1 MRKALVAL
9 SLGAFVVG
17 ATAPAMEASAA
28 SPKLSKMGCVVGKQ
42 RWDASIG
49 KCVDGKPVAKV
60 KSKAKPKAAPK
71 MTKKPV
77 VKKAPE
83 KKAS

>member
-9 SLGAFVVG
+9 SLGAFVLG
-17 ATAPAMEASAA
+17 ATAPMMEASAA
-28 SPKLSKMGCVVGKQ
+28 PALSKMGCVVGKQ

-71 MTKKPV
+71 MTNKPAM
-77 VKKAPE
+77 KKAPE
-83 KKAS
+83 KKVS